1 MDYAILSNH
10 MTRPKVLAPVRDE
23 ISFVSAIK
31 AGADAVYFSVGELNM
46 RVNSKGIDMEALP
59 RIVSLAHEKDVQV
72 FITLNVIVYNQELER
87 VREILQTI
95 KDAKADAVICW
106 DFAVIKLCKQMEIP
120 FHISTQA
127 SISNYSSAQFYE
139 NLGAKCVVL
148 ARECT
153 LEQITK
159 IKRQMKKAKVEIFVH
174 GAMCVSVSGRC
185 FMSNFLECK
194 SANRGACFQP
204 CRREYTIRDKE
215 LGHELDVSNG
225 YVMSPKDLCTLEI
238 LEDVIETGVDYLK
251 IEGRGRSPEYIQTVV
266 KAYRKAVDAIDA
278 GTYTDALKEEL
289 MEEVKKVYNRG
300 FSTGFL
306 FGRPA
311 QDAWSRKGYSQATE
325 KKEFVGK
332 VNNYYRKSGI
342 AELIVTKEIS
352 PGDLLQFQGPTT
364 GVERMT
370 VQEFKV
376 HPGKEVTFK
385 TNFVVRESD
394 EVYRVLKNTQTK

>member
-1 MDYAILSNH
+1 MDCVILTNH
-10 MTRPKVLAPVRDE
+10 MKPKVLAPVRDE
-23 ISFVSAIK
+23 TSFVAAVQ

-46 RVNSKGIDMEALP
+46 RVSSRGIDLEALP
-59 RIVSLAHEKDVQV
+59 RIVSAAHAKGIEV
-72 FITLNVIVYNQELER
+72 FITLNVIVYDQELER
-87 VREILQTI
+87 VREILQMI
-95 KDAKADAVICW
+95 KEAQADAVICW
-106 DFAVIKLCKQMEIP
+106 DFAVINLCREIGIP

-127 SISNYSSAQFYE
+127 SISNYPAARFYE
-139 NLGAKCVVL
+139 DLGAKCVVL

-153 LEQITK
+153 LEQITE
-159 IKRQMKKAKVEIFVH
+159 IKRQMKTAKVEVFVH

-225 YVMSPKDLCTLEI
+225 YVMSPKDLCTIEI
-238 LEDVIETGVDYLK
+238 LEDVIKTGVDYLK

-266 KAYRKAVDAIDA
+266 GAYRKAVDAIEA
-278 GTYTDALKEEL
+278 GMYTDVLKDEL
-289 MEEVKKVYNRG
+289 MKDVKKVYNRG

-311 QDAWSRKGYSQATE
+311 QDAWARKGNSQATE
-325 KKEFVGK
+325 KKELIGK
-332 VNNYYRKSGI
+332 VNNYYRKTSI
-342 AELIVTKEIS
+342 AELIVTKEIVN
-352 PGDLLQFQGPTT
+352 GDMLQFQGPTT

-370 VQEFKV
+370 VHEFEV

-385 TNFVVRESD
+385 TDFVTRDSD
-394 EVYRVLKNTQTK
+394 EVYRVLKNNKIE